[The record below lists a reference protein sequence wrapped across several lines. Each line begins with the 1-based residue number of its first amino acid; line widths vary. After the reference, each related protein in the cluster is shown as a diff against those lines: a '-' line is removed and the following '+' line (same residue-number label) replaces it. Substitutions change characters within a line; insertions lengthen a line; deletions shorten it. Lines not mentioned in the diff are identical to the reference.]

1 MDPRVRADNPRSMVT
16 GPRRQNA
23 DERGT
28 ALIEF
33 ALVFPLL
40 LVLTL
45 TVVDLSRAFFVKNLA
60 YQAAREGV
68 RQLVVMSASDSATVR
83 QRVLQVTQSASVTLG
98 SVTITGP
105 TSDNMMGVTVGVQFD
120 WLFLGLF
127 DWLGASFTNPATLN
141 GEAWMRKEGA

>member
-1 MDPRVRADNPRSMVT
+1 MDSRVMADNSRVMGA
-16 GPRRQNA
+16 GPRRRNA
-23 DERGT
+23 GERGT
-28 ALIEF
+28 ALVEF

-83 QRVLQVTQSASVTLG
+83 QRVLQVTQSANVTLG
-98 SVTITGP
+98 SLTITGP
-105 TSDNMMGVTVGVQFD
+105 TSDHMMGVTVGVQFN

-141 GEAWMRKEGA
+141 GAAWMRKEGA

>member
-45 TVVDLSRAFFVKNLA
+45 TVVDCRGRSSSRTSPTRRRAKA
-60 YQAAREGV
+60 C
-68 RQLVVMSASDSATVR
+68 
-83 QRVLQVTQSASVTLG
+83 G
-98 SVTITGP
+98 S
-105 TSDNMMGVTVGVQFD
+105 
-120 WLFLGLF
+120 W
-127 DWLGASFTNPATLN
+127 W
-141 GEAWMRKEGA
+141 